1 MPSTPNATTS
11 HPGESHILLR
21 HPASMLGETYLEDVG
36 RIVEADRQ
44 WDVLSGRDILVTG
57 ATGMLGSIV
66 TDVLAEVSA
75 ANGFRVTAM
84 SRNGAELERMF
95 SRHGDN
101 PNFSMRAHDVNVPLN
116 DGCYDTVIHLASNT
130 HPRLYQSD
138 PIGTITTN
146 VLGLKN
152 LLDTVSHSEDGRFVF
167 ASSVEI
173 YGQDRGDVERFDEG
187 YCGYIDCNTL
197 RAGYNESKRVGEAL
211 CQAYGHQFGTEFV
224 IPRLSRLYGPSMRV
238 GDSKALSQFLTKA
251 AAGEDIVLKSKGDQ
265 LFSYC
270 YAADAAD
277 AVVHLLLNGRSG
289 EAYNVSG
296 PGDSDITLR
305 ELAEK
310 LADIAST
317 KVVFEIPEAAE
328 AAGYSKASRALLDTS
343 KIRSTG
349 WSPRYG
355 IEEGLR
361 RTVRALASE
370 RRRGRGIS
378 RRDRGPPES

>member
-1 MPSTPNATTS
+1 MPKYPGGDAVSM
-11 HPGESHILLR
+11 PGEI
-21 HPASMLGETYLEDVG
+21 YLEDVG
-36 RIVEADRQ
+36 RILETERP
-44 WDVLSGRDILVTG
+44 WDVLSGRRILVTG

-66 TDVLAEVSA
+66 TDALEAVSTKYR
-75 ANGFRVTAM
+75 FDVTAM
-84 SRNGAELERMF
+84 SRNPADLERMF
-95 SRHGDN
+95 FRHSDN
-101 PNFSMRAHDVNVPLN
+101 PRFSVRAHDVNEPMM
-116 DGCYDTVIHLASNT
+116 DADYDTIIHLASNT

-152 LLDTVSHSEDGRFVF
+152 LLDTVSHSEGGRFVF

-270 YAADAAD
+270 YAADAAE
-277 AVVHLLLNGRSG
+277 AVIHLLLNGRSG

-296 PGDSDITLR
+296 PEDSDITLR

-343 KIRSTG
+343 KIRATG

-370 RRRGRGIS
+370 RRRDLGRS
-378 RRDRGPPES
+378 RRGRGPPES